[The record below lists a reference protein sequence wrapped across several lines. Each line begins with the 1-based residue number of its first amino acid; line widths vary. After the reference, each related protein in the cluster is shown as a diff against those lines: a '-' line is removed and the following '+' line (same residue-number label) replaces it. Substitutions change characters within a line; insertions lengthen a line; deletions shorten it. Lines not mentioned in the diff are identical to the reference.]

1 MHYGVDRQREHDC
14 TDHVMI
20 AQENRDLFFGYY
32 GVRRHEAVELT
43 FGHIHQFEDRW
54 EVILK
59 RETATRNADGRIA
72 TSRWQSSQPPGYS
85 PG

>member
-1 MHYGVDRQREHDC
+1 
-14 TDHVMI
+14 MI

-54 EVILK
+54 EVIMK
-59 RETATRNADGRIA
+59 RETATRNADARTDCYFGLAFVTASRI
-72 TSRWQSSQPPGYS
+72 
-85 PG
+85 